1 MVRPSAVFVVVCIAV
16 ANIATQQ
23 AKAAAGQALLQV
35 VCEPL
40 CMLSEELD
48 GHPGAALNAL
58 DEQVGAIETMQAAQ
72 LRAAIYV
79 AKGGPAANV
88 KVAVAVITYFARQAQ
103 TAATVLKQTTG
114 PKMLKAAAHATY
126 LKGQIDEFL
135 NIMANARAVSNQS
148 CLATTSATIAAVD
161 STTIGGKACS
171 RKLSE
176 PTKQTKKSEQIND
189 QGFHKLLAGADS
201 GNGKQSSASTGCKIL
216 DGSPTGFADTL
227 PITQAIHAAGGY
239 VQILTSSTGVTL
251 ANLRDL
257 ATGSDRK
264 PESYVNVF
272 KSKDDTPKGL
282 PDDFKNQKG
291 KLSTRV
297 DLLKATTKV
306 ILSKEGRL
314 TKDGKEQL
322 KNLLGEDT
330 EQKLNAYLATIDNTD
345 IPEGLGGNPKE
356 QRLSQITD
364 IGIFS
369 AILTYYQLQNS
380 DGIADLKKKLDEK
393 ATKNKG

>member
-88 KVAVAVITYFARQAQ
+88 K
-103 TAATVLKQTTG
+103 QTTG
-114 PKMLKAAAHATY
+114 PKTLKAAAHATY

-135 NIMANARAVSNQS
+135 NIMANARVVSNQA